1 MSSFLLEESCYINTL
16 FRDLFQ
22 RLRTVTRLTTSS
34 DLARFD
40 LPLRSLPPSFAPS
53 ARLFF
58 FRSPS
63 SIYALLS
70 TSPHCP
76 QSCRLLSLLPAL
88 SFSSFNLSTH
98 SFLTLLPFY
107 ISRPSPPF
115 LPLFA
120 FSRYYPSLSISLP
133 CTSTALPFFLP
144 SFLLSHLLFA
154 YFACNSHFKENE
166 QGVY

>member
-1 MSSFLLEESCYINTL
+1 MSSFSLEESRYINTL

-22 RLRTVTRLTTSS
+22 RLRLVTNLTTSS

-120 FSRYYPSLSISLP
+120 FSRYYPPSLF
-133 CTSTALPFFLP
+133 PFLAPLYNPTFLP
-144 SFLLSHLLFA
+144 SFFPPVPLIICLF
-154 YFACNSHFKENE
+154 CP
-166 QGVY
+166 

>member
-22 RLRTVTRLTTSS
+22 RLRTVTKLTTSS

-144 SFLLSHLLFA
+144 SFLPSHLLFA